1 MPGIVLFCELQRK
14 TSAFFPANRKRKQ
27 RLLTDSGE
35 AAGPCVF
42 LCVLLLNQIQSLPQP
57 EHGGNF
63 VLAGV
68 AAKAVAYQLG
78 NRAVLIFKF
87 HSVSMAALD
96 DGVAF
101 YTVQAEI
108 L

>member
-1 MPGIVLFCELQRK
+1 MPGIVLFSELQRK

-35 AAGPCVF
+35 AAGPWVF
-42 LCVLLLNQIQSLPQP
+42 LCVLLLNQIQSLPQL
-57 EHGGNF
+57 EHGGKF

-78 NRAVLIFKF
+78 NRAVLFKF

>member
-35 AAGPCVF
+35 AAGLCVF
-42 LCVLLLNQIQSLPQP
+42 LCVLLLNQIQSLPQL
-57 EHGGNF
+57 EHGGKF

-87 HSVSMAALD
+87 HSVGTAALD

-101 YTVQAEI
+101 YTVRAEI